1 MKNNTA
7 TLDCNTKLITFCFQ
21 NELFIVDITEGDLS
35 DSWNS
40 ITASTGEVFDFNF
53 SWEDEDDC
61 KPWLSIYGLIDN
73 GDETFSTDF
82 DNETSIEILGKH
94 KADVFFNEERFKY
107 KFDVSSPITG
117 KVYNDKD
124 EVVFKTKS
132 MNRLSDELYYR
143 KYKGEKVYAVIMD
156 KNNAKKRLD

>member
-40 ITASTGEVFDFNF
+40 ITTSNGEVFDFNF
-53 SWEDEDDC
+53 SWEDDKDC
-61 KPWLSIYGLIDN
+61 KPSLSIYGLEDD
-73 GDETFSTDF
+73 GDGGLQI
-82 DNETSIEILGKH
+82 NTSDDTMITILGKPS
-94 KADVFFNEERFKY
+94 ADVFFSEERFKY

-117 KVYNDKD
+117 NVYNDKD

-132 MNRLSDELYYR
+132 MNRLSDELYIR
-143 KYKGEKVYAVIMD
+143 KSKGEKVYAVIMD

>member
-40 ITASTGEVFDFNF
+40 ITVSNGEVFDFNF

-61 KPWLSIYGLIDN
+61 KPNLAIYGLIDN

-82 DNETSIEILGKH
+82 DNETTIEILGKP
-94 KADVFFNEERFKY
+94 KADVFFSEERFKY
-107 KFDVSSPITG
+107 KFDISSPITA

-124 EVVFKTKS
+124 
-132 MNRLSDELYYR
+132 
-143 KYKGEKVYAVIMD
+143 
-156 KNNAKKRLD
+156 